1 MIKMQ
6 NGSIAI
12 TNPFELTSAQI
23 GRLTKLG
30 IDAPTNTIDEAVKV
44 LVGKLRSEI
53 EDISDVY
60 TLTELFE
67 MYEAVYG
74 TIQVKPIITQDE
86 PKPIVK
92 VDIGGTVPK
101 PRKKVRIDLT
111 KDSSYAIPLYEH
123 LSIYSDLEV
132 REIKTGLAVKFVNGS
147 FKTNVINYNE
157 LRTIYGV
164 LHGNLYFNMIKSDTQ
179 YEQLGFDREY
189 DWFRSFV
196 VIRNINIADVIECL
210 TKKNVD
216 FLISLNT
223 VANKRKIYNKDKLLQ
238 TAMSH
243 TDSMPLVNVH
253 YKNRN
258 I

>member
-1 MIKMQ
+1 MQ

-12 TNPFELTSAQI
+12 SNPFELNRAQR
-23 GRLTKLG
+23 GKLTKLG
-30 IDAPTNTIDEAVKV
+30 IDIPTNTIEEAVKV
-44 LVGKLRSEI
+44 LVGALRSEI

-60 TLTELFE
+60 TLRELMD

-74 TIQVKPIITQDE
+74 NQQVKPIVSQDE

-123 LSIYSDLEV
+123 LSTYTNLEV
-132 REIKTGLAVKFVNGS
+132 KEIKTGLAVKFVNGS
-147 FKTNVINYNE
+147 YKTNVLNYNE
-157 LRTIYGV
+157 LRTIYGE

-179 YEQLGFDREY
+179 YESLGIEREY

-196 VIRNINIADVIECL
+196 VIRNISITDVIECL
-210 TKKNVD
+210 FNTNVD
-216 FLISLNT
+216 YLIGLNT
-223 VANKRKIYNKDKLLQ
+223 VANKRKIYNKDKLLKSA
-238 TAMSH
+238 TNDH
-243 TDSMPLVNVH
+243 GI
-253 YKNRN
+253 YY
-258 I
+258 